1 MEETIVSL
9 ALLDGRHPNVLH
21 EMYQTP
27 LVNERLSHK
36 IEIALKGDVYRMMKE
51 YENIQYKEVPT
62 TDIEDI
68 EKLIIGVTL
77 LNGFVRM
84 NFVGPFN
91 LEVEGESKKEVEYL
105 SIDGEQANKHI
116 VNSLWLHTSAKIFGV
131 LKGKKKQLINLFIGR
146 EAMIHQRVL
155 ENPGESLVTRIG
167 CGYRDG
173 LKELENIKEEINK
186 TLYERIKFKM
196 NNEVCVGLW
205 VSEQYRMVKEQL
217 NKISQEEK
225 IFVELSGAMGK
236 RTKYQ
241 EKETAQLYVR
251 VERKPHP
258 VSEIKR
264 QKCETKL
271 KETEL
276 EEDNDMLSQTD
287 YSGDIGYTPL
297 STYDEA
303 YVLMEC
309 MNRYRKN
316 CKSELILEE
325 VIPYCNR
332 VLRDRIDFSTFIMS
346 VLLKSRYEATVTH
359 FLWRSVKQAD
369 DLVKMMEKGEEEI
382 SSEERLESIYMT
394 MIPNIFSLR
403 KETGMRMLLMGESGA
418 AINYFSGL
426 DMKIEIVAA
435 YVSMNEKEKAEEVAR
450 ELLAEGNKDPELKV
464 LMYEITNDPKYLI
477 ESWEESN
484 HTYVHAERILGQYYF
499 NKKEWKEAK
508 KHFDI
513 ALEINPI
520 YQRLWFAL
528 GICCMQ
534 ISDIAGA
541 KKAFLKGVNLD
552 SDDGQS
558 WANLAYIHSIQG
570 NKREAQVALKEAVR
584 NIRTSEDLWKNLIII
599 SIDIKDYRQAISGIV
614 SLYDVNK
621 SAINPKILSM
631 MCDVILQDLPMLN
644 GETGRAMKG
653 FMIPLLKNIIKDF
666 KTTDL
671 VYQVAKEGLDLLNQL

>member
-1 MEETIVSL
+1 
-9 ALLDGRHPNVLH
+9 
-21 EMYQTP
+21 
-27 LVNERLSHK
+27 
-36 IEIALKGDVYRMMKE
+36 
-51 YENIQYKEVPT
+51 
-62 TDIEDI
+62 
-68 EKLIIGVTL
+68 
-77 LNGFVRM
+77 
-84 NFVGPFN
+84 
-91 LEVEGESKKEVEYL
+91 
-105 SIDGEQANKHI
+105 
-116 VNSLWLHTSAKIFGV
+116 
-131 LKGKKKQLINLFIGR
+131 
-146 EAMIHQRVL
+146 
-155 ENPGESLVTRIG
+155 
-167 CGYRDG
+167 
-173 LKELENIKEEINK
+173 
-186 TLYERIKFKM
+186 
-196 NNEVCVGLW
+196 
-205 VSEQYRMVKEQL
+205 
-217 NKISQEEK
+217 
-225 IFVELSGAMGK
+225 MGK